1 MQSLVIPLFA
11 ANNRTAMVTYHQLP
25 SASATDVQL
34 FGLDQSGLEGTLQT
48 WLLRSANNLRGGQ

>member
-1 MQSLVIPLFA
+1 
-11 ANNRTAMVTYHQLP
+11 MVTYHQLP

-48 WLLRSANNLRGGQ
+48 WLLRSANNLREGQ